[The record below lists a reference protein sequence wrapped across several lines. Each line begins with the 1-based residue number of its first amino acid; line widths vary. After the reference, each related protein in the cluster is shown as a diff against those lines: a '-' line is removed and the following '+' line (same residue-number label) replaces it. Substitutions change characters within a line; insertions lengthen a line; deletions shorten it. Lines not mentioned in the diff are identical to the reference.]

1 MRENEFDEMK
11 NLDRDTRERERE
23 RERNGLRQER
33 NSWSE
38 LIESNG
44 KTNLCREIGDVV
56 GHVRSLALEIVSHE
70 ILTYEQ

>member
-11 NLDRDTRERERE
+11 NLDRDTRE